1 MALCISS
8 LTRTSQYLVPQRDLR
23 HLPHIEHAVY
33 SQYNQVQIVSV
44 QCSQSSDDRLPGFPG
59 RHTHEPARKELQLP
73 WCFENAVQ
81 SGASHLERWQVVV
94 TVQLNECLADR
105 PADAFELVDRDI
117 SPRHHEH
124 DAHHAWS
131 LFDGNEGGIALR
143 HFQLHYV
150 LKSLIHMYTPCE
162 KKKWPARAPTFRVP
176 PI

>member
-33 SQYNQVQIVSV
+33 AQYSHVQTVSL

-94 TVQLNECLADR
+94 TVQLNDCLLYTS
-105 PADAFELVDRDI
+105 P
-117 SPRHHEH
+117 SPR
-124 DAHHAWS
+124 DRTRS
-131 LFDGNEGGIALR
+131 
-143 HFQLHYV
+143 
-150 LKSLIHMYTPCE
+150 
-162 KKKWPARAPTFRVP
+162 
-176 PI
+176 